1 MCVSPVSAQ
10 SFQLR
15 EITLGEFEWIIFSI
29 RSSSACG
36 SDNVCVRM
44 LKLGFPAIGG
54 VILHTINTCLIQSDI
69 PDSWKHSIVHP
80 LFKTGKPS
88 DPANF
93 RPISQVPVIMK
104 VVEHTV
110 HHKLY
115 IYLPH
120 NHLLAPSQHGFR
132 PRHSTETVL
141 LSKSK
146 CFDVIDHDLLIRN
159 LVLHGIEIPWFAAY
173 LHGHTQSV
181 FLERCIRT

>member
-1 MCVSPVSAQ
+1 MRLRLFPSIFNIMLCLKTSLRQ
-10 SFQLR
+10 FQL
-15 EITLGEFEWIIFSI
+15 
-29 RSSSACG
+29 
-36 SDNVCVRM
+36 
-44 LKLGFPAIGG
+44 
-54 VILHTINTCLIQSDI
+54 
-69 PDSWKHSIVHP
+69 KHFIVHP

-88 DPANF
+88 YPANF
-93 RPISQVPVIMK
+93 RPISLVPVIMK
-104 VVEHTV
+104 VVKGTV
-110 HHKLY
+110 QHQLY
-115 IYLPH
+115 TYLSH
-120 NHLLAPSQHGFR
+120 NRLLAPSQHGFR